1 MASLPPEHSTR
12 SRGAFS
18 RPDLVMIVIIVV
30 IASLLMLP
38 IFVAGFPSG
47 ADIRHHYRWSF
58 YFYEALHEG
67 SIYPRWLAGVNRG
80 YGSPVM
86 FYYAPLQSYV
96 VAAFRMVVRDPL
108 LAITLSC
115 WLGLALSGSTMYV
128 FARSLLS
135 RRAALL
141 ASVVYMTSPFLF
153 FDLYRVNALSE
164 LWTFVWIPLVLDA
177 IRRIAGGEGW
187 RTAAYL
193 ALGYGFLLFTHVPI
207 PFIVTL
213 MLPVYAL
220 VLTRDKRRL
229 AQMMAGLALGV
240 GLSAVFLVSVLFET
254 KYVHIEQALEQRYTD
269 AFLFEDFNAITRIL
283 GAADYPMT
291 AGYAKEANLVAIAIA
306 LLFVL
311 ASSIVWIERESIER
325 SVLHLSI
332 ALWVIAAVSLFM
344 STRLSKPLWDN
355 IHRLQ
360 YLQSPVRWLVIVICA
375 VSLLTAVAASALTHA
390 RKRRRIVYI
399 ASLLVV
405 LAFNLTV
412 SAHVS
417 TQERASRDGLETK
430 MAHQDVPE
438 YVPLWW
444 DGIFHK
450 EFDDS
455 SVLVA
460 GGEAEVSSI
469 DDHGSKRRYQV
480 HAKTEARLRFRSV
493 YFPGWVARLDG
504 KTVDLQRSDQGLIE
518 VIVPAGE
525 HYLTLTF
532 EPTWRHIKAG
542 IVSAAS
548 VLILVAMLYST
559 RRETNWTSR
568 LLKKGVRH

>member
-1 MASLPPEHSTR
+1 MVSLPPEHSTI

-18 RPDLVMIVIIVV
+18 RQDLVLIVIIVA
-30 IASLLMLP
+30 IATLLMLP

-58 YFYEALHEG
+58 YFYEALREG

-86 FYYAPLQSYV
+86 FYYAPLQFYV
-96 VAAFRMVVRDPL
+96 VAAFRMVVRDAL
-108 LAITLSC
+108 LAISLTC
-115 WLGLALSGSTMYV
+115 WLGLALSGSTMYIFV
-128 FARSLLS
+128 RSLLT

-141 ASVVYMTSPFLF
+141 ASVVYMTSPFVF

-177 IRRIAGGEGW
+177 VRRIARGEGW
-187 RTAAYL
+187 RAAAYL
-193 ALGYGFLLFTHVPI
+193 ALAYGLLLFTHVPI

-213 MLPVYAL
+213 MLPIYAL

-229 AQMMAGLALGV
+229 VQMMAGLALGV

-254 KYVHIEQALEQRYTD
+254 KYVRIEEALEQRYTD
-269 AFLFEDFNAITRIL
+269 AFLFEDPGAITRIL
-283 GAADYPMT
+283 SRADYPTT
-291 AGYAKEANLVAIAIA
+291 AGYAKEANLVVIAVA
-306 LLFVL
+306 LLFIL
-311 ASSIVWIERESIER
+311 ASVIVWIERKSIER
-325 SVLHLSI
+325 SALNLSI
-332 ALWVIAAVSLFM
+332 ALWVIAAVSLLM
-344 STRLSKPLWDN
+344 TTRLSKPLWDN

-360 YLQSPVRWLVIVICA
+360 YLQSPVRWLVIVTCA
-375 VSLLTAVAASALTHA
+375 TSLLTAVAASALTTA
-390 RKRRRIVYI
+390 RKWRRIVYLS
-399 ASLLVV
+399 SLLAVI
-405 LAFNLTV
+405 AFNLAV

-460 GGEAEVSSI
+460 GGEAEISPI
-469 DDHGSKRRYQV
+469 DDQGSMQHYQV
-480 HAKTEARLRFRSV
+480 HAKTDARLKFRSV
-493 YFPGWVARLDG
+493 YFPGWVARIDD
-504 KTVDLQRSDQGLIE
+504 KTVDLGRSDEGLIQ

-542 IVSAAS
+542 FVSAAS
-548 VLILVAMLYST
+548 ALILLAMLYST
-559 RRETNWTSR
+559 RRRKQSA
-568 LLKKGVRH
+568 

>member
-1 MASLPPEHSTR
+1 
-12 SRGAFS
+12 
-18 RPDLVMIVIIVV
+18 MIVIIVV
-30 IASLLMLP
+30 IATLLMLP

-58 YFYEALHEG
+58 YFYEALREG

-86 FYYAPLQSYV
+86 FYYAPLQFYV
-96 VAAFRMVVRDPL
+96 VAAFRMVVRDAL

-115 WLGLALSGSTMYV
+115 WLGLALSGSTMYIFV
-128 FARSLLS
+128 SSLLS

-141 ASVVYMTSPFLF
+141 ASVVYMTSPYMF

-177 IRRIAGGEGW
+177 TRRIARGEGW
-187 RTAAYL
+187 RAAAYL
-193 ALGYGFLLFTHVPI
+193 ALGYGLLLFTHVPI

-213 MLPVYAL
+213 MLPIYAL

-229 AQMMAGLALGV
+229 VQMMAGLALGV

-254 KYVHIEQALEQRYTD
+254 KYVHIGQALEQRYTD
-269 AFLFEDFNAITRIL
+269 AFLFEDLGVITGIFGR
-283 GAADYPMT
+283 ADYPAI
-291 AGYAKEANLVAIAIA
+291 AGYAREANLVVMALA

-311 ASSIVWIERESIER
+311 ASVIIWIERKSIER
-325 SVLHLSI
+325 FVLNLSI

-344 STRLSKPLWDN
+344 TTRLTKLLWDN

-360 YLQSPVRWLVIVICA
+360 YLQSPVRWLVIVLCA
-375 VSLLTAVAASALTHA
+375 TSLLTALAASALTTA
-390 RKRRRIVYI
+390 RKGRRVVYI
-399 ASLLVV
+399 ASLAVV
-405 LAFNLTV
+405 VAFNLAV

-417 TQERASRDGLETK
+417 TQERASRDGLQTK
-430 MAHQDVPE
+430 MSHQDVPE
-438 YVPLWW
+438 YLPLWW
-444 DGIFHK
+444 DGLFHK

-460 GGEAEVSSI
+460 DGEAEVSPI
-469 DDHGSKRRYQV
+469 DDQGSKQRYQV
-480 HAKTEARLRFRSV
+480 HAKTEARLKFRSV
-493 YFPGWVARLDG
+493 YFPGWVARIDD
-504 KTVDLQRSDQGLIE
+504 KNVDIQRSAEGLIQ
-518 VIVPAGE
+518 VIVPVGE
-525 HYLTLTF
+525 HLLTLRF

-559 RRETNWTSR
+559 RRRNQSA
-568 LLKKGVRH
+568 

>member
-1 MASLPPEHSTR
+1 MGLDKTRVVPLPLEHTTTG
-12 SRGAFS
+12 RGAFS
-18 RPDLVMIVIIVV
+18 RRDLVMIVIIVV
-30 IASLLMLP
+30 IATLLMLP

-86 FYYAPLQSYV
+86 FYYAPLQVYV
-96 VAAFRMVVRDPL
+96 VAAFRIVVRDAL

-115 WLGLALSGSTMYV
+115 WLGLALSGSTMYIFV
-128 FARSLLS
+128 RSLLS

-141 ASVVYMTSPFLF
+141 ASVVYMTSPYVF

-164 LWTFVWIPLVLDA
+164 LWTFVWIPLLLDA
-177 IRRIAGGEGW
+177 IRRIARGEGW
-187 RTAAYL
+187 RAAAYL

-213 MLPVYAL
+213 MLPIYAL

-229 AQMMAGLALGV
+229 VQMMAGLALGV

-269 AFLFEDFNAITRIL
+269 AFLFEDFDAITRIL
-283 GAADYPMT
+283 GRADYPMT
-291 AGYAKEANLVAIAIA
+291 AGYAKEANLVVVAIA

-311 ASSIVWIERESIER
+311 ASVIVWIERKFIER
-325 SVLHLSI
+325 SALNLSI
-332 ALWVIAAVSLFM
+332 ALWVIAAISMLM
-344 STRLSKPLWDN
+344 TTRLTKPLWDN

-360 YLQSPVRWLVIVICA
+360 YLQSPVRWLVIVTFA
-375 VSLLTAVAASALTHA
+375 TGLLTAVAASALATA
-390 RKRRRIVYI
+390 RKGRRIVYVT
-399 ASLLVV
+399 SLAVFV
-405 LAFNLTV
+405 AFNLAV

-450 EFDDS
+450 EFDDT
-455 SVLVA
+455 SVLVD
-460 GGEAEVSSI
+460 GGEAGVSPV
-469 DDHGSKRRYQV
+469 DADGSKQSYEV
-480 HAKTEARLRFRSV
+480 HAKTEARLKFRSV
-493 YFPGWVARLDG
+493 YFPGWVARVDG
-504 KTVDLQRSDQGLIE
+504 KTVDIRRSDEGLIQ
-518 VIVPAGE
+518 VIVPTGE
-525 HYLTLTF
+525 HHLTLTF
-532 EPTWRHIKAG
+532 EATWRHIKAG

-548 VLILVAMLYST
+548 VLILVAMLYWT
-559 RRETNWTSR
+559 RRRNQSA
-568 LLKKGVRH
+568 LP

>member
-1 MASLPPEHSTR
+1 
-12 SRGAFS
+12 
-18 RPDLVMIVIIVV
+18 MIVTIVV
-30 IASLLMLP
+30 IATLLMLP

-58 YFYEALHEG
+58 YFYEALAEG

-86 FYYAPLQSYV
+86 FYYGPLQFYV
-96 VAAFRMVVRDPL
+96 VAAFRMVVRDQL
-108 LAITLSC
+108 LAIALSC
-115 WLGLALSGSTMYV
+115 WLGLALSGSTMYI
-128 FARSLLS
+128 FIRSLLS
-135 RRAALL
+135 HRPALL
-141 ASVVYMTSPFLF
+141 ASVVYMTSPYVF
-153 FDLYRVNALSE
+153 FDIYRVNALSE

-177 IRRIAGGEGW
+177 IRRIVRGEGW
-187 RTAAYL
+187 IAAAYL

-213 MLPVYAL
+213 MLPILAL
-220 VLTRDKRRL
+220 VLTGDKRRL
-229 AQMMAGLALGV
+229 VQMMAGLALGV

-254 KYVHIEQALEQRYTD
+254 KYVHIDQALEQRYTD
-269 AFLFEDFNAITRIL
+269 AFLFEDFEAITRIL
-283 GAADYPMT
+283 GRADYPTT
-291 AGYAKEANLVAIAIA
+291 AGYAKEANLVVIAIA

-311 ASSIVWIERESIER
+311 ASVIVWIQRKSIER
-325 SVLHLSI
+325 AVLNLTI
-332 ALWVIAAVSLFM
+332 ALWAVAAVSLLM
-344 STRLSKPLWDN
+344 TTRLTKPLWDN

-360 YLQSPVRWLVIVICA
+360 YLQSPVRWLVIVTCA
-375 VSLLTAVAASALTHA
+375 TSLLTAVAASALTTA
-390 RKRRRIVYI
+390 RRGARIVYS
-399 ASLLVV
+399 ASLAVV
-405 LAFNLTV
+405 FAFNLAV
-412 SAHVS
+412 SAHIS

-460 GGEAEVSSI
+460 GGEAEVSPI
-469 DDHGSKRRYQV
+469 DDQGSKQRYQV
-480 HAKTEARLRFRSV
+480 HAKTEARLKFRSV
-493 YFPGWVARLDG
+493 YFPGWVARIDDRS
-504 KTVDLQRSDQGLIE
+504 VEIVRSDEGLIQ

-542 IVSAAS
+542 VVSAAS
-548 VLILVAMLYST
+548 GLILVAMLYF
-559 RRETNWTSR
+559 RRPAWIAAR
-568 LLKKGVRH
+568 LSDFDHRA